1 MSDSTSRKLKVD
13 VVGAGFIGQLAHIQ
27 NLSRLPH
34 VELTGL
40 AELRPK
46 LGKAVCNHYKIPTL
60 YSSHEDL
67 IQKSKADL
75 VYVVTRRHHTGP
87 IALDLLNSGF
97 NVFTEKPMAQT
108 YEKSKLLVDSAL
120 SNNCHYSVGFMR
132 RYDKGVVKALALYK
146 ELLEDKRLGAVLSAR
161 IYLSAGGDYCN
172 ITGDIKSDEPK
183 PMDVRWPVA
192 PSHVAENLTKYYEH
206 FVNVNGHDINLMRY
220 FFGCPKNIESFY
232 FKPGIGAVSV
242 FDYDEFPVI
251 YQWHDTLQL
260 TRWEEGLEI
269 NFERGSLKLT
279 LPPAFLTNVP
289 AQVTLYEW
297 HSRDS
302 QITSQYDTDWSWA
315 FQCEDSE
322 VTNCVL
328 NDIEAPSSGSDSL
341 LDMKI
346 IDQLWKKLS

>member
-1 MSDSTSRKLKVD
+1 MEVD
-13 VVGAGFIGQLAHIQ
+13 RPF
-27 NLSRLPH
+27 LPCF
-34 VELTGL
+34 L
-40 AELRPK
+40 
-46 LGKAVCNHYKIPTL
+46 
-60 YSSHEDL
+60 
-67 IQKSKADL
+67 
-75 VYVVTRRHHTGP
+75 
-87 IALDLLNSGF
+87 
-97 NVFTEKPMAQT
+97 
-108 YEKSKLLVDSAL
+108 
-120 SNNCHYSVGFMR
+120 
-132 RYDKGVVKALALYK
+132 
-146 ELLEDKRLGAVLSAR
+146 
-161 IYLSAGGDYCN
+161 
-172 ITGDIKSDEPK
+172 
-183 PMDVRWPVA
+183 
-192 PSHVAENLTKYYEH
+192 
-206 FVNVNGHDINLMRY
+206 
-220 FFGCPKNIESFY
+220 NIESFY

-242 FDYDEFPVI
+242 FDYDDFPVV
-251 YQWHDTLQL
+251 YQWSDTLQL

-302 QITSQYDTDWSWA
+302 QITSQYDTEWSWA

>member
-1 MSDSTSRKLKVD
+1 MSTSIPRKLKVD

-27 NLSRLPH
+27 NLSRLTH

-40 AELRPK
+40 AELRPR
-46 LGKAVCNHYKIPTL
+46 LGEQVCKRYQIPTL
-60 YSSHEDL
+60 YSSHQEL
-67 IQKSKADL
+67 IDKSNADL
-75 VYVVTRRHHTGP
+75 VYVITRRHHTGP
-87 IALDLLNSGF
+87 IALDLLGSGF

-120 SNNCHYSVGFMR
+120 SNNCLYSVGFMR
-132 RYDKGVVKALALYK
+132 RYDRGVIKALELYK
-146 ELLEDKRLGAVLSAR
+146 ELLTDRRLGAVLSAR

-172 ITGDIKSDEPK
+172 ITGDIQTDEPK

-192 PSHVAENLTKYYEH
+192 PPHVAPELTKYYEH

-220 FFGCPKNIESFY
+220 FFGYPSKVDSFY
-232 FKPGIGAVSV
+232 LKPGVGGVSV
-242 FDYDEFPVI
+242 FDYEDFPVV
-251 YQWHDTLQL
+251 YQWSDTLQL

-269 NFERGSLKLT
+269 NFERGSLKLS
-279 LPPAFLTNVP
+279 LPPAFLTNVS

-302 QITSQYDTDWSWA
+302 QTTCQYDTDWYWA
-315 FQCEDSE
+315 FQCEDSDI
-322 VTNCVL
+322 TNCIL
-328 NDIEAPSSGSDSL
+328 RDIEAPSSGSDSL

-346 IDQLWKKLS
+346 IDQLWHKLS